1 MNYRVSAPKRIEFR
15 YELAFKQHDKVLSKE
30 QSAILNITNLF
41 SNEKWLLQNS
51 VLGYK
56 IDLHFPKHKLAR
68 EVQEKGHNDRDK
80 KKKKK
85 KERKWKR
92 KKNEIRTWLWIC

>member
-1 MNYRVSAPKRIEFR
+1 MNYRVSAPKSIEFR
-15 YELAFKQHDKVLSKE
+15 YELAFKQHDIVLSKE

-85 KERKWKR
+85 KKERKWKR
-92 KKNEIRTWLWIC
+92 RKN